1 MNILLINTPS
11 LPIDYREIKKLSVSR
26 QERISVAPPL
36 GICYLSS
43 YLKSKGHNVILL
55 DLEVEL
61 YSLHNYTIDVVFDLI
76 NKIMDKIDLVGVSC
90 LMSTRYKQAHD
101 IAKIVKSIKNIPIVF
116 GGNYPTNSPE
126 LALKDDN
133 VDFVVLGE
141 GEKVFY
147 NLLCSLKEPERVSGI
162 AYKSDGIK
170 INPKQNSDFIQDLD
184 NIPFPDY
191 GSLSI
196 DKYFSLGMSQSL
208 EGNFRFFSI
217 FTSRGCPKNCI
228 FCGSHNTFGRRFRAR
243 SKQNVLDE
251 VDWLIRNYQ
260 VEELQFQD
268 DNLTLDRKRVEEI
281 LGGIKERNIPW
292 TIPNGLDTNTLDR
305 DLLEKIKQ
313 SGGRDIC
320 IAVESGNQRV
330 LEMIHKHIN
339 LEKIKRLIKD
349 MRDLGIYSKAF
360 FMLGFPGETKKEMY
374 DTVNYAFI
382 LRADWTMFSIVNP
395 LPGTEMHKIAKDYI
409 VGDMD
414 NIGYSN
420 ANLKTEE
427 FTPEEVEN
435 LVDKANININFI
447 YNYNLNGGNI
457 NWAIRDFKRISERY
471 PGHIVARESLKKA
484 YEGLYSSRVRN

>member
-1 MNILLINTPS
+1 
-11 LPIDYREIKKLSVSR
+11 
-26 QERISVAPPL
+26 
-36 GICYLSS
+36 
-43 YLKSKGHNVILL
+43 
-55 DLEVEL
+55 
-61 YSLHNYTIDVVFDLI
+61 
-76 NKIMDKIDLVGVSC
+76 
-90 LMSTRYKQAHD
+90 
-101 IAKIVKSIKNIPIVF
+101 
-116 GGNYPTNSPE
+116 
-126 LALKDDN
+126 
-133 VDFVVLGE
+133 
-141 GEKVFY
+141 
-147 NLLCSLKEPERVSGI
+147 
-162 AYKSDGIK
+162 
-170 INPKQNSDFIQDLD
+170 
-184 NIPFPDY
+184 
-191 GSLSI
+191 
-196 DKYFSLGMSQSL
+196 MSQSL